1 MDQKMKDKWFEF
13 FKNYRNIRINSEDD
27 LLFQVG
33 KTVSSKA
40 IDDNQFNII
49 IEEIIKELQITS
61 EDNILD
67 LCCGNGL
74 LTKYIAK
81 KAGFIF
87 GIDFSDTM
95 LINANKYN
103 AGDNIEYLFHDVKK
117 INELTKVI
125 KSKRINKVIIY
136 DALAYFR
143 KQELID
149 ILESLNKSLVCKHSI
164 LLGSVLFKEKKWNF
178 YNTFNRKLNY
188 LINHRIFGKN
198 KGLGKWWQYNELQS
212 IVNQFNY
219 KMKIISQDPKIHTSH
234 YRVDVLLEN

>member
-1 MDQKMKDKWFEF
+1 MKDKWFEF
-13 FKNYRNIRINSEDD
+13 YKNYRNIRINSEDD

-49 IEEIIKELQITS
+49 IEEIIKELQITP

-188 LINHRIFGKN
+188 LINHRILGKN

-219 KMKIISQDPKIHTSH
+219 KMKIISQDPKIHTAH

>member
-1 MDQKMKDKWFEF
+1 MKDKWFEF
-13 FKNYRNIRINSEDD
+13 YKNYRNIRINSEDD

-49 IEEIIKELQITS
+49 IEEIIKELQITP

-188 LINHRIFGKN
+188 LINHRILGKN

-219 KMKIISQDPKIHTSH
+219 KMKIISQDPKIYTAH

>member
-1 MDQKMKDKWFEF
+1 MKDKWFEF
-13 FKNYRNIRINSEDD
+13 YKIYRNIRINSEDD

-49 IEEIIKELQITS
+49 IEEIIKELQITP

-188 LINHRIFGKN
+188 LINHRILGKN

-219 KMKIISQDPKIHTSH
+219 KMKIISQDPKIHTAH

>member
-1 MDQKMKDKWFEF
+1 MKDKWFEF
-13 FKNYRNIRINSEDD
+13 YKNYRNIRINSEND

-40 IDDNQFNII
+40 IDGNQFNII

-81 KAGFIF
+81 NAGFIL
-87 GIDFSDTM
+87 GVDFSDTM

-103 AGDNIEYLFHDVKK
+103 AGDNIEYLLHDVKK
-117 INELTKVI
+117 INALTKII

-136 DALAYFR
+136 DALACFG

-149 ILESLNKSLVCKHSI
+149 ILESLNQSLVCNHSI
-164 LLGSVLFKEKKWNF
+164 LLGSVLFKEKRWNF

-188 LINHRIFGKN
+188 LINHRILGKN

-212 IVNQFNY
+212 IVSRFNY
-219 KMKIISQDPKIHTSH
+219 KMKIISQNPKIHTAH